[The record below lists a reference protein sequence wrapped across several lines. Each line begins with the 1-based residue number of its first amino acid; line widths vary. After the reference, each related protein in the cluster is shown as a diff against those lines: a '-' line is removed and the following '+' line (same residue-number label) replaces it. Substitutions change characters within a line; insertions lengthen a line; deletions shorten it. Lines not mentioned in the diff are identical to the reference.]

1 MKIIIYLFV
10 LALLPFGAK
19 ATIHVI
25 QVWDGYMEFL
35 PYSLEVELG
44 DTIQWLPL
52 DNPTMVH
59 TVTSSNIPNGA
70 VEFDV
75 IWQAPADTFF
85 QYIPAVV
92 GLYEY
97 VCTPHIPMGMIGSF
111 NVVQGSAGI
120 IESEHTEFTIY
131 PNPASDIL
139 FIKTSEKKVNYKIW
153 TQAGTQIGEGMGQIK
168 LTFPSSQKA
177 ATLLKLLVY
186 VRESFVLPKNN
197 GHKKGGTTP
206 FINYN

>member
-1 MKIIIYLFV
+1 MKKNIYIL
-10 LALLPFGAK
+10 LLTLLPFGAK
-19 ATIHVI
+19 STIHEI
-25 QVWDGYMEFL
+25 LVWDGYMQFS
-35 PYSLEVELG
+35 PSSLEVELG

-52 DNPTMVH
+52 DYPSMVH
-59 TVTSSNIPNGA
+59 TVTSSNIPVGA

-97 VCTPHIPMGMIGSF
+97 VCTPHIQYDMIGSF

-139 FIKTSEKKVNYKIW
+139 FIKTSEKKVSYTIW
-153 TQAGTQIGEGMGQIK
+153 TQAGTQVDEGIGPGKIDISNLSKGSYFIEIIG
-168 LTFPSSQKA
+168 
-177 ATLLKLLVY
+177 
-186 VRESFVLPKNN
+186 VRPRLFSFTKS
-197 GHKKGGTTP
+197 
-206 FINYN
+206 Y

>member
-1 MKIIIYLFV
+1 MKKIIYLFV
-10 LALLPFGAK
+10 LTLLPFGAK
-19 ATIHVI
+19 STIHEI
-25 QVWDGYMEFL
+25 LVWDGYMQFL
-35 PYSLEVELG
+35 PSSLEVQLG

-75 IWQAPADTFF
+75 IWQAPADVFF

-97 VCTPHIPMGMIGSF
+97 VCTPHIQYDMIGSF
-111 NVVQGSAGI
+111 NVVEAAAGMV
-120 IESEHTEFTIY
+120 ESEQNDFTIY

-139 FIKTSEKKVNYKIW
+139 FIKTIEQKVNYKLW
-153 TQAGTQIGEGMGQIK
+153 TQSGTQVGEGMGSDKIDISK
-168 LTFPSSQKA
+168 LS
-177 ATLLKLLVY
+177 
-186 VRESFVLPKNN
+186 
-197 GHKKGGTTP
+197 KGCYFLEIIGIRP
-206 FINYN
+206 RVFCFSKE

>member
-1 MKIIIYLFV
+1 MKKLLLFSM
-10 LALLPFGAK
+10 LIAAPFKGQS
-19 ATIHVI
+19 TIHEI
-25 QVWDGYMEFL
+25 LIWDGYMEFL

-85 QYIPAVV
+85 QYVPAVV

-97 VCTPHIPMGMIGSF
+97 VCTPHIQYDMIGSF

-153 TQAGTQIGEGMGQIK
+153 TQAGDQIGEGMGSDEIDISRLSK
-168 LTFPSSQKA
+168 GSYFIEIVGDRPK
-177 ATLLKLLVY
+177 VF
-186 VRESFVLPKNN
+186 SFS
-197 GHKKGGTTP
+197 KK
-206 FINYN
+206 

>member
-85 QYIPAVV
+85 QYVPCCCWIIRICLHTTYSNGNDRVFQ
-92 GLYEY
+92 
-97 VCTPHIPMGMIGSF
+97 CS
-111 NVVQGSAGI
+111 SGI
-120 IESEHTEFTIY
+120 CR
-131 PNPASDIL
+131 
-139 FIKTSEKKVNYKIW
+139 NY
-153 TQAGTQIGEGMGQIK
+153 
-168 LTFPSSQKA
+168 
-177 ATLLKLLVY
+177 
-186 VRESFVLPKNN
+186 
-197 GHKKGGTTP
+197 
-206 FINYN
+206 

>member
-1 MKIIIYLFV
+1 MKKSFYIFML
-10 LALLPFGAK
+10 LLLPFGAK
-19 ATIHVI
+19 STIHEI
-25 QVWDGYMEFL
+25 LVWDGYMQFL
-35 PYSLEVELG
+35 PSSLEVELG

-85 QYIPAVV
+85 QYVPAVV

-97 VCTPHIPMGMIGSF
+97 VCTPHIQYDMIGSF

-153 TQAGTQIGEGMGQIK
+153 TQAGDQIGEGMGSDEIDISRFSK
-168 LTFPSSQKA
+168 GSYFLEIVGDRTKVFSF
-177 ATLLKLLVY
+177 LKD
-186 VRESFVLPKNN
+186 
-197 GHKKGGTTP
+197 
-206 FINYN
+206 

>member
-85 QYIPAVV
+85 QYIPSVV

-153 TQAGTQIGEGMGQIK
+153 TQAGTQIGEGNGSDQIDISK
-168 LTFPSSQKA
+168 LSKGSYFIEIIG
-177 ATLLKLLVY
+177 
-186 VRESFVLPKNN
+186 VRPRVFCFT
-197 GHKKGGTTP
+197 KK
-206 FINYN
+206 

>member
-1 MKIIIYLFV
+1 MKKLLLFSM
-10 LALLPFGAK
+10 LIAAPFKGQS
-19 ATIHVI
+19 TIHEI
-25 QVWDGYMEFL
+25 LIWDGYMEFL

-85 QYIPAVV
+85 QYIPSVV

-120 IESEHTEFTIY
+120 IESEHTKFTIY

-139 FIKTSEKKVNYKIW
+139 FIKKSEKKVNYKIC
-153 TQAGTQIGEGMGQIK
+153 TQAGDHIGEGMGSDKIDISRLSK
-168 LTFPSSQKA
+168 GSYFIEIVGDRTKVFSF
-177 ATLLKLLVY
+177 LKD
-186 VRESFVLPKNN
+186 
-197 GHKKGGTTP
+197 
-206 FINYN
+206 